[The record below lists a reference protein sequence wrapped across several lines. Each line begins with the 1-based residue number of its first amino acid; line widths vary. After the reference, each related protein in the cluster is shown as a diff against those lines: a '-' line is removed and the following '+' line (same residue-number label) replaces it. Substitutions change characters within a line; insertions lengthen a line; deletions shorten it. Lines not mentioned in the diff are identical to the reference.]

1 MNTDEVRAKF
11 ENDCLPEW
19 LSYSGATNCYHLKE
33 EFRGGLWYGR
43 RDEYNDKWEGYQQGI
58 KDSEGLPEIGDYP
71 YQKTDEYR
79 DHVKEIERLKKV
91 IDLGFDALDDYES
104 TAGGSPEAYNKFIG
118 SRKKFMEFVKALKEA
133 N

>member
-58 KDSEGLPEIGDYP
+58 KDSEAEIGRLTATISKMERVASDIYEALEDGKDNA
-71 YQKTDEYR
+71 KTVRSAQLLSQGVYR
-79 DHVKEIERLKKV
+79 D
-91 IDLGFDALDDYES
+91 AS
-104 TAGGSPEAYNKFIG
+104 THE
-118 SRKKFMEFVKALKEA
+118 ALKEA
-133 N
+133 NQS